1 MRFDSRKRTVAGLV
15 FVAVAAV
22 ASVLA
27 APELPEEVAT
37 HWNAAG
43 EPDGSMATSLVL
55 VGGPALV
62 FGVVALFEI
71 VPRIDPL
78 GKNIG
83 EFQTAYDALA
93 MLTAGFLAYVY
104 GAVLAWNLGYEFEM
118 LQALAPAVAVL
129 YVAVGF
135 LLERAER
142 NWFVGVRTPW
152 TLSSEEVWRHTHDR
166 AGTLFK
172 LAGPVALA
180 GAAVP
185 EYAVYLI
192 AGSAA
197 AIAAYTTV
205 YSYVD
210 YRRVGDG
217 DPADAAE

>member
-1 MRFDSRKRTVAGLV
+1 MRFDSPKRTVAGLS
-15 FVAVAAV
+15 FVLVAAV

-27 APELPEEVAT
+27 APELPEQVTT

-43 EPDGSMATSLVL
+43 EPDDSMATSVVL

-62 FGVVALFEI
+62 LAVVALFE
-71 VPRIDPL
+71 VFPRIDPL
-78 GKNIG
+78 GENIA
-83 EFQTAYDALA
+83 EFQAAYDALA
-93 MLTAGFLAYVY
+93 VLTAGFLAYVY
-104 GAVLAWNLGYEFEM
+104 GAVLAWNLGYEFQM
-118 LQALAPAVAVL
+118 LQALAPAIGVL

-152 TLSSEEVWRHTHDR
+152 TLSSEAVWRHTHDR

-185 EYAVYLI
+185 EYAIYLI
-192 AGSAA
+192 AGPAA
-197 AIAAYTTV
+197 AVALYATV

-217 DPADAAE
+217 NPADAAE